1 MCGEAFLCAFAPLRG
16 NQMCKKFSSQRR
28 KGAKKTFKNGFAP
41 PGALLAALWGDKPAG
56 KLRLYLSSEAVRTSP
71 VLLEVE

>member
-1 MCGEAFLCAFAPLRG
+1 MDHLESRLCQVKSINADHADE
-16 NQMCKKFSSQRR
+16 KD
-28 KGAKKTFKNGFAP
+28 FKNGFAP

-56 KLRLYLSSEAVRTSP
+56 KLRLYLSSEAVRTFTG

>member
-1 MCGEAFLCAFAPLRG
+1 MDNLESGLREV
-16 NQMCKKFSSQRR
+16 NVNADNTDSR
-28 KGAKKTFKNGFAP
+28 NGFAP

-56 KLRLYLSSEAVRTSP
+56 KLQLYLSSEAVRTFTG